1 MLKNRWVCKHKDGN
15 SKKEL
20 KGNVRNQNTVTEMK
34 NALYWKTYTQE
45 QHIQTSEES
54 KIWLFGER
62 QCLVTFHQSWET
74 QILI

>member
-34 NALYWKTYTQE
+34 NALY
-45 QHIQTSEES
+45 
-54 KIWLFGER
+54 
-62 QCLVTFHQSWET
+62 
-74 QILI
+74 